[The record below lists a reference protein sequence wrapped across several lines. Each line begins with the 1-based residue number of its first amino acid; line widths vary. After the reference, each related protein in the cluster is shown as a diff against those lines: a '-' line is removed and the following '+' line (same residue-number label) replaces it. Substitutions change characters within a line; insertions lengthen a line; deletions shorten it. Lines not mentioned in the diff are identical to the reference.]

1 MTYVVITFVV
11 LLFLNIYTSEI
22 NLELFY
28 QNNETVMLEK
38 AQLTANEI
46 GKLDVLTSSA
56 IDEIISRI
64 DSLNFTRLMVTDA
77 NGAVIYDSSAV
88 TANSSYAL
96 FPQVITALEG
106 NDIFTWHYYDGVMRS
121 VVATPIYQYETLS
134 GCVYMMEHNTEQ
146 GQLMFS
152 LQNNIFTISL
162 ILEIVLL
169 LFALIYAYRFSRRVR
184 KIMVSMQI
192 ISQGDYTHKVKLSGH
207 DELAVLGKE
216 FNELT
221 RRLSTS
227 EGKRRQFVSDASH
240 ELKTPLASIK
250 LLSDSILQNDMDME
264 TTREFVTDIGNEA
277 DRLTRMTQKLLT
289 MTKNEQKDPAV
300 EAEIIDMMP
309 TVQRVVKMLSGIA
322 QENQITMHIHC
333 QQDSAILIAE
343 DDLYQIVYNLVENG
357 IKYNIPGGSLTI
369 SLDRHPDMAIL
380 QVQDTG
386 VGIPEEALS
395 HVFERF
401 YRVDK
406 ARSRETGGTGLGL
419 AIVKNI
425 VERNHGEIRV
435 ESKPG
440 EGTAF
445 TVEFPYFDLEEAEEL

>member
-11 LLFLNIYTSEI
+11 LLFLNIYTSKVS
-22 NLELFY
+22 LELFY
-28 QNNETVMLEK
+28 QSNKSIMLEK
-38 AQLTANEI
+38 VQLTANEI
-46 GKLDVLTSSA
+46 GKLDVLTPSD
-56 IDEIISRI
+56 IDQIVTHI
-64 DSLNFTRLMVTDA
+64 DSMNFTRLLVTDA
-77 NGAVIYDSSAV
+77 NGVIIYDSFGVSPD
-88 TANSSYAL
+88 SSYAL

-106 NDIFTWHYYDGVMRS
+106 NDIFTWHYYDGIMRS

-146 GQLMFS
+146 GQLMAS
-152 LQNNIFTISL
+152 LQSNIFTVSL
-162 ILEIVLL
+162 VLEIVILI
-169 LFALIYAYRFSRRVR
+169 FAIAYAYRFSRRLR
-184 KIMVSMQI
+184 KIMVSMEI
-192 ISQGDYTHKVKLSGH
+192 ISRGDYTHKVKLSGR
-207 DELAVLGKE
+207 DELAVLGNE

-227 EGKRRQFVSDASH
+227 ESKRRQFVSDASH
-240 ELKTPLASIK
+240 ELKTHLASIK

-277 DRLTRMTQKLLT
+277 DRLNRMTQKLLT
-289 MTKNEQKDPAV
+289 LTKNEHKDSAV

-309 TVQRVVKMLSGIA
+309 TVERVVKMLSGIA
-322 QENQITMHIHC
+322 RENQIAMHIRC
-333 QQDSAILIAE
+333 NQDSAVLIAE
-343 DDLYQIVYNLVENG
+343 DDLYQVVYNLVENG
-357 IKYNIPGGSLTI
+357 IKYNVPGGSLTV
-369 SLDRHPDMAIL
+369 SLDRQQDMAIL

-406 ARSRETGGTGLGL
+406 ARSRESGGTGLGL

-425 VERNHGEIRV
+425 VERNNGEIRV
-435 ESKPG
+435 ESAPG
-440 EGTAF
+440 AGTVF
-445 TVEFPYFDLEEAEEL
+445 TVAFPYFDLEETEEL

>member
-221 RRLSTS
+221 RRLP
-227 EGKRRQFVSDASH
+227 EV
-240 ELKTPLASIK
+240 LKIK
-250 LLSDSILQNDMDME
+250 LEDRVDIIFKVADAHKRLKHGHRFIGPYLS
-264 TTREFVTDIGNEA
+264 
-277 DRLTRMTQKLLT
+277 LLT
-289 MTKNEQKDPAV
+289 
-300 EAEIIDMMP
+300 
-309 TVQRVVKMLSGIA
+309 
-322 QENQITMHIHC
+322 
-333 QQDSAILIAE
+333 
-343 DDLYQIVYNLVENG
+343 
-357 IKYNIPGGSLTI
+357 
-369 SLDRHPDMAIL
+369 
-380 QVQDTG
+380 
-386 VGIPEEALS
+386 ALS
-395 HVFERF
+395 C
-401 YRVDK
+401 
-406 ARSRETGGTGLGL
+406 
-419 AIVKNI
+419 
-425 VERNHGEIRV
+425 
-435 ESKPG
+435 
-440 EGTAF
+440 EGA
-445 TVEFPYFDLEEAEEL
+445 L